1 MEQSGCTPAVRP
13 PPTMNPPLDRQ
24 FLEAQPG
31 HCIRRLHQIAVAL
44 FMDETAGS
52 GVTPVQFAALTAV
65 HDQPGLDQR
74 TLAASI
80 AFDTSTIGG
89 VIDRLEKRGL
99 MLRRTSPADRRV
111 RLLELTAAGEALLQ
125 TLLPAVLRTQER
137 LLAPLPAEQRALFG
151 TLLQA
156 AVHGHTGCAG
166 ASDAD

>member
-1 MEQSGCTPAVRP
+1 
-13 PPTMNPPLDRQ
+13 MNPPLDRQ

-52 GVTPVQFAALTAV
+52 AVTPVQFAAMTAV
-65 HDQPGLDQR
+65 HEQPGIDQR

-99 MLRRTSPADRRV
+99 MLRRTSPSDRRV
-111 RLLELTAAGEALLQ
+111 RLLELTPDGEALLQ
-125 TLLPAVLRTQER
+125 TLVPAVLKTQER
-137 LLAPLPAEQRALFG
+137 LLAALPVEQRALFS

-156 AVHGHTGCAG
+156 AVQGHTGCTPTG
-166 ASDAD
+166 GDD

>member
-1 MEQSGCTPAVRP
+1 
-13 PPTMNPPLDRQ
+13 MNPPLDRQ

-44 FMDETAGS
+44 FMEETTGS
-52 GVTPVQFAALTAV
+52 AVTPVQFAAMTAV

-99 MLRRTSPADRRV
+99 MLRRTSPSDRRV
-111 RLLELTAAGEALLQ
+111 RLLELTPEGEALLQ
-125 TLLPAVLRTQER
+125 TLVPAVLKTQER
-137 LLAPLPAEQRALFG
+137 LLAPLPAEQRALFSE
-151 TLLQA
+151 LLQA
-156 AVHGHTGCAG
+156 AVQGHTGCAP
-166 ASDAD
+166 ASSDD